1 MQRLGGRVTRAL
13 PLVPG
18 SAATLPGG
26 RAVAEL
32 AAEPGVRAVTPDR
45 EVRVQ
50 GAAAAGQV
58 RSVYPKV
65 VRGRPGL
72 AAGSHRAGVTVA
84 LVDTGVASV
93 PDLAGR
99 LVPITEGLG
108 QPKPC
113 KNLSGELNCD
123 DAYGHGTFVAGLI
136 AGNGASSGGKWKGVA
151 PGARVLSVSPAAPST
166 RATPTTS
173 TAPTGRG
180 AAPRWPP
187 AWSPAPSR

>member
-1 MQRLGGRVTRAL
+1 MVGLLVVALAAGIPAGGAATPPAPVEVIVQKWKAAGRGPELAVQRLGGRVTRAL
-13 PLVPG
+13 PLVAG
-18 SAATLPGG
+18 FAATLPGG

-50 GAAAAGQV
+50 GAAAAC
-58 RSVYPKV
+58 
-65 VRGRPGL
+65 GR
-72 AAGSHRAGVTVA
+72 
-84 LVDTGVASV
+84 
-93 PDLAGR
+93 
-99 LVPITEGLG
+99 
-108 QPKPC
+108 
-113 KNLSGELNCD
+113 
-123 DAYGHGTFVAGLI
+123 
-136 AGNGASSGGKWKGVA
+136 
-151 PGARVLSVSPAAPST
+151 PAAPST